1 MNTILI
7 TKDPLPE
14 DLKDV
19 LVKNGCAPI
28 QSIRALNLAENKL
41 SGKKNIVL
49 YEITGDIQTELG
61 YLRDLMKEGNKDRV
75 KVLLLLDQGIK
86 EAITTLV
93 KYDNV
98 QFIFKPITKERLQ
111 IGLRMLMFEK
121 KQPPQVSIEYI
132 NPFIES
138 AKMVMKQMAN
148 TEIERKSV
156 TAEQGLRIYGDM
168 SGVMAL
174 SGKANG
180 FVVISMENATAF
192 ELVKRMT
199 QGNVRDDEEGIIES
213 GVMEII
219 NIISGQS
226 QAMFNQNQYHFDFTT
241 PTMIKG
247 KGHQIYHGQM
257 SQSIVVKFSTDFGKD
272 IFLQVCLKAA

>member
-1 MNTILI
+1 MNTIVVM
-7 TKDPLPE
+7 KNPLTE
-14 DLKDV
+14 ELKEI
-19 LVKNGCAPI
+19 LVKNGANPI
-28 QSIRALNLAENKL
+28 STVRSLSLAENKL
-41 SGKKNIVL
+41 SGNKNTII
-49 YEITGDIQTELG
+49 YEMEGDIQKELAN
-61 YLRDLMKEGNKDRV
+61 LKDLMKEANRDRI
-75 KVLLLLDQGIK
+75 KVLLVLEQGIK

-93 KYDNV
+93 KYENV
-98 QFIFKPITKERLQ
+98 QFIFKPFTKERLQ

-138 AKMVMKQMAN
+138 TKMVLKQMAFTN
-148 TEIERKSV
+148 IERKSI
-156 TAEQGLRIYGDM
+156 TAEQGMRIHGDM

-192 ELVKRMT
+192 ELIKRMT
-199 QGNVRDDEEGIIES
+199 QGNVKEEEENIVES
-213 GVMEII
+213 GVMELI

-226 QAMFNQNQYHFDFTT
+226 QAMFNQNSYHFDFTT

-257 SQSIVVKFSTDFGKD
+257 SQSIVVCFDTDFHKE
-272 IFLQVCLKAA
+272 IFLQVCLKSI